1 MYIQGELL
9 YGQYC
14 DMSDRYYIVHRE
26 TPCTV
31 SVGRIADAVY
41 KPYSSY
47 TFHGKPIRLKKKGG
61 ALYSGGT
68 GYVVRWTGDR
78 ESSWRKIV
86 EAQRLGRKKIA
97 PPIDDIPWDSHIYSV
112 GDVWMTTDEEKRTY
126 TIVKVSERQ
135 AVVQQLDPS
144 KELPLRHKVK
154 KGLSA
159 DSTRILHSKRVGVLV
174 RSESS

>member
-31 SVGRIADAVY
+31 VVGRIVNAVY

-47 TFHGKPIRLKKKGG
+47 TFHGKPIRLKKKGE

-68 GYVVRWTGDR
+68 GYVVRWMGDR
-78 ESSWRKIV
+78 DTSWSRIV
-86 EAQRLGRKKIA
+86 EAQRLGCKKKI
-97 PPIDDIPWDSHIYSV
+97 PPTDVIPWDSHIYRI
-112 GDVWMTTDEEKRTY
+112 GDVWVTTDEEKRTY
-126 TIVKVSERQ
+126 TIIKVSERQ
-135 AVVQQLDPS
+135 AVVQQLSPS
-144 KELPLRHKVK
+144 EEIPLRHKVK
-154 KGLSA
+154 KGLSP
-159 DSTRILHSKRVGVLV
+159 DSTRILHSKRVEVLV
-174 RSESS
+174 RRNQ

>member
-1 MYIQGELL
+1 MYIKGEIL

-26 TPCTV
+26 TQCTV
-31 SVGRIADAVY
+31 LVGRVTDAVY
-41 KPYSSY
+41 KPYDRY
-47 TFHGKPIRLKKKGG
+47 TFHGRPIRLKKKNG

-78 ESSWRKIV
+78 DTSWSRIV
-86 EAQRLGRKKIA
+86 EAQRLGHKKKIT
-97 PPIDDIPWDSHIYSV
+97 PTDVIPWDSHIYSI
-112 GDVWMTTDEEKRTY
+112 GDVWISTDGEKRTY
-126 TIVKVSERQ
+126 TIVKVSEKQ

-144 KELPLRHKVK
+144 EELPLRHKVK
-154 KGLSA
+154 KGLSS

-174 RSESS
+174 RCESL